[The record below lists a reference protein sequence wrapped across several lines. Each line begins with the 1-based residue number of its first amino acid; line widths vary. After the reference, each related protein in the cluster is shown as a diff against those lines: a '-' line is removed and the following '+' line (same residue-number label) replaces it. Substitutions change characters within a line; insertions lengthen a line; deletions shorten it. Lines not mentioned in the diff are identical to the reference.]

1 VVGWVGV
8 LNTALSA
15 VSGAAIVV
23 MYGFTWGGW
32 VSTEAATRL
41 AQETAE
47 QAVAASLT
55 PYCVAQSK
63 DASAEKIIAE
73 LKITF
78 ERNRPGVIENAGW
91 ATPIGATEP
100 STPLAR
106 ACALAIVA
114 DWPQTN

>member
-1 VVGWVGV
+1 MGWAWL

-15 VSGAAIVV
+15 VSGAALVV
-23 MYGFTWGGW
+23 VYGFTWGGW
-32 VSTEAATRL
+32 VSSEAATRL

-47 QAVAASLT
+47 LAVAESLT

-63 DASAEKIIAE
+63 DASAQKIIAE
-73 LKITF
+73 LKTTF

-106 ACALAIVA
+106 ACAVAIAA